1 MENSVISSS
10 LELDPTVESTTHAAY
25 TRGLDV
31 VLKQLMHLMLTYLVP
46 YLIDD
51 SFIDR
56 LSFFFLLSLNRQ
68 CKVRIFEI
76 E

>member
-1 MENSVISSS
+1 MENSVIASS
-10 LELDPTVESTTHAAY
+10 LELDPAVESTTHAAY

-31 VLKQLMHLMLTYLVP
+31 VLKQLMYLMLTYLVP

-56 LSFFFLLSLNRQ
+56 LSFFFLLSLKRK
-68 CKVRIFEI
+68 CKFGILEVE
-76 E
+76 